1 MTDRKAQF
9 PPFDRRWRR
18 ALRFDGY
25 ARSRSPALPT
35 RDVAVRFSKQPD
47 IDTEQEDDKLKADGK
62 SNESPDIRAANT
74 GNNDSVEQTGQRTSH
89 RTNQQRQTP
98 SAGLWAPCFRQDR
111 DDRPDQKNGNKSP
124 ATGVE
129 EDGPL
134 PQLVVTERFRQI
146 TENSHGEGERQ
157 KKKHPDGESFYS
169 PSDTRPLQKRTPTS
183 MLRLQ
188 SRLHV
193 DLPIRTR

>member
-35 RDVAVRFSKQPD
+35 DLDTVGFSKQRD
-47 IDTEQEDDKLKADGK
+47 VDTQQEDDEWKAYEK
-62 SNESPDIRAANT
+62 SNSSPDIRAANT

-89 RTNQQRQTP
+89 RTNHQRQTP
-98 SAGLWAPCFRQDR
+98 SAGLWAPRCRQNR
-111 DDRPDQKNGNKSP
+111 DDRPDQKDGNESP

-134 PQLVVTERFRQI
+134 PQLVVTDRFRQI

-157 KKKHPDGESFYS
+157 QRKHPDGESFYN
-169 PSDTRPLQKRTPTS
+169 PSDTRPPLRRTPTS
-183 MLRLQ
+183 
-188 SRLHV
+188 
-193 DLPIRTR
+193 